1 MKPYSSKSCQHTIHL
16 EQVKARARDRE
27 GEWTQESDHKLL
39 SSSNA
44 FKSKS
49 ALKNWEKSLVEG
61 S

>member
-16 EQVKARARDRE
+16 EQVKSRARDRE

-49 ALKNWEKSLVEG
+49 AAKNWEKSLVEG